1 MAQSATRS
9 VTWICPYRTADRSDV
24 LPAYLLAL
32 ALGGLVTGGRGYH
45 LRSGCALVA
54 SGPARWEA
62 VYADGTRRTVELAC
76 EALVADLERR
86 AHAWSR
92 GSGVALGGEPR
103 VHPFD
108 PALARRMLKAAAR
121 GAPGRAKD
129 RQGPREEQ
137 DG

>member
-1 MAQSATRS
+1 M
-9 VTWICPYRTADRSDV
+9 

-32 ALGGLVTGGRGYH
+32 ALGGLVTGGRDYH

-62 VYADGTRRTVELAC
+62 VYADGERQAVELRC
-76 EALVADLERR
+76 EALVADLEGR
-86 AHAWSR
+86 AKARSLA
-92 GSGVALGGEPR
+92 SGVALGGEPR

-108 PALARRMLKAAAR
+108 PALARRMLKAATR
-121 GAPGRAKD
+121 GAPGGPRNP
-129 RQGPREEQ
+129 QHPREEQ